1 MKKEN
6 LRIGVPLAS
15 QRSRSRVEVVVSI
28 MDPSPYAAFDADAKP
43 SARPWKIATAMCGA
57 IALGLSGAVLGLA
70 NERKLMQRMGASTV
84 LGSYMADALTS
95 MYDFEFE
102 ATTLG
107 GERVALKAFK
117 GKPLLV
123 MNVATL

>member
-1 MKKEN
+1 
-6 LRIGVPLAS
+6 
-15 QRSRSRVEVVVSI
+15 
-28 MDPSPYAAFDADAKP
+28 
-43 SARPWKIATAMCGA
+43 MCGA

-84 LGSYMADALTS
+84 VGSYMADALIS

>member
-1 MKKEN
+1 
-6 LRIGVPLAS
+6 
-15 QRSRSRVEVVVSI
+15 
-28 MDPSPYAAFDADAKP
+28 
-43 SARPWKIATAMCGA
+43 
-57 IALGLSGAVLGLA
+57 
-70 NERKLMQRMGASTV
+70 MQRMGASTV
-84 LGSYMADALTS
+84 VGSYMADALIS